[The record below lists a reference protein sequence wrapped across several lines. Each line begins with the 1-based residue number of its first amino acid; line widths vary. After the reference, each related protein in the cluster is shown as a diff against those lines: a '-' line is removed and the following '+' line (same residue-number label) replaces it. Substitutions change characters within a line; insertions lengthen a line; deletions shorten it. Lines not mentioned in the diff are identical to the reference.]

1 VDGKFERNESFESHN
16 VYEQAYILINETSN
30 KEDNMETIMHFLPK
44 NIADMIRKIPPF
56 QLEEME
62 EIRIRINRPIEI
74 TLKGNPKFLSYV
86 IQSEDAVH
94 LMNKIS
100 QFSIYTLEEEL
111 KRGYIT
117 VSGGHRIGLAGKVIL
132 EDGRVKAIRD
142 ISSFNIRIAKEKIG
156 IAEPII
162 PYIFKENLMHTMI
175 IGPPQTGKTTLL
187 RDIARIISDGYLK
200 YGIKAEK
207 VGIVDER
214 SEIAGCVNGI
224 PQLTFGHRVD
234 VLDACPKAEGMMM
247 MIRSMSPD
255 VLVVDEI
262 GREEDAEAI
271 MEAIHAGI
279 KLIMTTHGNSL
290 EEIRKRPSLKQI
302 IDQQIFQ
309 RFIVLSRKKGPG
321 TVTHILDRNGLEMIQ
336 KVRVM

>member
-1 VDGKFERNESFESHN
+1 MDS
-16 VYEQAYILINETSN
+16 IIP
-30 KEDNMETIMHFLPK
+30 FLPK
-44 NIADMIRKIPPF
+44 NIADIMKKVPRL

-62 EIRIRINRPIEI
+62 EIRIRIGRPIEI
-74 TLKGNPKFLSYV
+74 TLKGTPRFLSYIV
-86 IQSEDAVH
+86 QTEDALH

-100 QFSIYTLEEEL
+100 HFSIYTLEEEL

-132 EDGRVKAIRD
+132 EGGKVKAIRD
-142 ISSFNIRIAKEKIG
+142 ISSFNIRIAKEKVG

-162 PYIFKENLMHTMI
+162 PTIYKNGLLHTMI

-187 RDIARIISDGYLK
+187 RDIARIISSGNTRL
-200 YGIKAEK
+200 GIQPLK

-224 PQLTFGHRVD
+224 PQLTFGHRID

-255 VLVVDEI
+255 VLIVDEI
-262 GREEDAEAI
+262 GRKEDADAI

-279 KLIMTTHGNSL
+279 KLIMTIHGNSL
-290 EEIRKRPSLKQI
+290 GDIEKRPTLKPI
-302 IDQQIFQ
+302 LEQQIFE
-309 RFIVLSRKKGPG
+309 RYVILSRKHGPG
-321 TVTHILDRNGLEMIQ
+321 TVTNIFDANGKELKQ
-336 KVRVM
+336 KVRVT